1 MNTNTTLAARTAV
14 AVSALLLATACG
26 TQTGSSPTRAV
37 PQRHPHVEAGAT
49 YDGWAV
55 RLRRDSAP
63 APCRFTPDQ
72 VQRMKESGA
81 PLPGC
86 VRRAAHWFESEFEPV
101 GGGLP
106 RRSDR

>member
-37 PQRHPHVEAGAT
+37 PQRHPHVEAGGT
-49 YDGWAV
+49 FDGWAV

-81 PLPGC
+81 PLPAC
-86 VRRAAHWFESEFEPV
+86 VRRNARWFENDFEPV
-101 GGGLP
+101 GGGLTQL
-106 RRSDR
+106 DR